1 MSSDNRVREGE
12 GKWVSFSHFHNALH
26 VLNSCIVW
34 KIAIYSHRDICW
46 EENDRMLLYSAWEKL
61 ISMQDFSFSWKAF
74 PNLLTENEF
83 HKTKVL
89 STAEAAR

>member
-1 MSSDNRVREGE
+1 
-12 GKWVSFSHFHNALH
+12 
-26 VLNSCIVW
+26 
-34 KIAIYSHRDICW
+34 
-46 EENDRMLLYSAWEKL
+46 MLLCSAWEKL
-61 ISMQDFSFSWKAF
+61 ISMQDFSFSGKAF